1 MAISVE
7 IIEHDEKKILGITVP
22 KSHSI
27 VSTTDGLVLRRRLM
41 ASGRPEAVPF
51 YPHEFIQRQAALGL
65 FDPSAMPVRSLSPED
80 LNPLERQRIREAI
93 RRYGG
98 DMTLLPLADEELDG
112 ALGLV
117 TNAEGVRRP
126 TVSGYL

>member
-1 MAISVE
+1 
-7 IIEHDEKKILGITVP
+7 VP

-41 ASGRPEAVPF
+41 ASGKPEAVPF

-65 FDPSAMPVRSLSPED
+65 IDPSAMPLVSLSAED

-98 DMTLLPLADEELDG
+98 DMTLLPLADEELDD

-117 TNAEGVRRP
+117 TTVDGVRRP
-126 TVSGYL
+126 TVSGLLFLGTRGNHPTAYSCS